1 MKFKKANTFIFC
13 PFRLLVLHMPCC
25 ILCPTETQDQRAVE
39 AVLHTVLNLVLPL
52 PRSQMG
58 ANAATHNPMQIKLV
72 AIS

>member
-1 MKFKKANTFIFC
+1 MS
-13 PFRLLVLHMPCC
+13 VLTARPSHAMLHNAPG
-25 ILCPTETQDQRAVE
+25 EAQDQRAVE